1 MAVNARVN
9 TGGNIGQVKLT
20 QQTRSTIAAQNFAPK
35 PNVALTELT
44 DINIAAVQDKQVIQY
59 DSATGKFIAN
69 TVTASVVAVN
79 GGSF

>member
-1 MAVNARVN
+1 MATR
-9 TGGNIGQVKLT
+9 NIVAKVT
-20 QQTRSTIAAQNFAPK
+20 QQTRSTIVAQNFAPK

-44 DINIAAVQDKQVIQY
+44 DINVSNVQNGQVIQF

-69 TVTASVVAVN
+69 TVSATVTAVN

>member
-1 MAVNARVN
+1 MAVNARIN

-35 PNVALTELT
+35 PNVSLTELN
-44 DINIAAVQDKQVIQY
+44 DISITSVQNGQVVQY
-59 DSATGKFIAN
+59 NSATGKFEAN
-69 TVTASVVAVN
+69 TVTATVVAVN

>member
-1 MAVNARVN
+1 MAI
-9 TGGNIGQVKLT
+9 TGIVR
-20 QQTRSTIAAQNFAPK
+20 QQSRSTIVAQNFAPK

-44 DINIAAVQDKQVIQY
+44 DINVAGVQDKQVIQF
-59 DSATGKFIAN
+59 DSATGKFVAN